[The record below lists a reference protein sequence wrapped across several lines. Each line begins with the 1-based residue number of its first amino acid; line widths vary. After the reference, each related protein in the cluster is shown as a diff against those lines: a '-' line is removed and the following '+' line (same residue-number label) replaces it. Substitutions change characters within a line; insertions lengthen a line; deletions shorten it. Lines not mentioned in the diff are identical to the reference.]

1 MFKLRPFILLSSIL
15 CIQSVIAD
23 VDLNNVDLNNLGD
36 AHPTDLKSIPLL
48 QSLKNNN
55 KQLQFRVPYVHE
67 LKNRYKVRTLF
78 VESQNLPIID
88 IQLTFNAGSARDEEI
103 AAGLYGVANMA
114 AQLLDEGT
122 EQYTANEIASAFE
135 AVGAQF
141 SVKAYRDMFV
151 VKLRVLSDPKKLEPA
166 LNMMLEVLNHST
178 FKKSSIHLML
188 TNTQVGQKQVQENP
202 SRMMNIQFYR
212 ALYGKHPYAEPI
224 TGTQR
229 SISKITPV
237 ELKQFSDQFLVAQN
251 MNIAITGQLNPKEA
265 LKLAERIANNLKQGE
280 KAKPLTDPIDK
291 SSFDIRHM
299 AFNSSQAHVIMGHL
313 GTTRFDSD
321 RLALEVA
328 NQMFGGSGFNSVL
341 MKELRVKRGYTYGAY
356 SSFSFSQAPG
366 TFSLSYSTK
375 QDQLLDSIQVAHRA
389 LVDFVK
395 QPIDQKQLEETKAGM
410 LRAFPN
416 NYSSNAN
423 INAQL
428 GSMGFYNQTAD
439 YLNEYPRLLEKM
451 TAQDVQN
458 AIQKHIHPE
467 RLTIIVVND
476 KLDKKA
482 LEITLNQ
489 NLATPVPTLKPPSIE
504 QIPKT
509 IITPPAKEVIDVPAS
524 FPNDAPASI

>member
-1 MFKLRPFILLSSIL
+1 MEFHMFKLRPFILLGSII
-15 CIQSVIAD
+15 CTQSVIA
-23 VDLNNVDLNNLGD
+23 NIDLNNLGD
-36 AHPTDLKSIPLL
+36 DHPTDLKSIPLL
-48 QSLKNNN
+48 QSLKNDNN
-55 KQLQFRVPYVHE
+55 QLQFRSPDVHE

-122 EQYTANEIASAFE
+122 EKYTANEIASAFE

-141 SVKAYRDMFV
+141 SVKAYRDMFI

-166 LNMMLEVLNHST
+166 LGMLLEVLNHST

-212 ALYGKHPYAEPI
+212 TLYGKHPYAEPI

-251 MNIAITGQLNPKEA
+251 MNIAITGQLNSKEA
-265 LKLAERIANNLKQGE
+265 LKLSERIANNLKQGE
-280 KAKPLTDPIDK
+280 KAKPLTQPIDK
-291 SSFDIRHM
+291 SSFDIR
-299 AFNSSQAHVIMGHL
+299 
-313 GTTRFDSD
+313 
-321 RLALEVA
+321 
-328 NQMFGGSGFNSVL
+328 
-341 MKELRVKRGYTYGAY
+341 Y

-482 LEITLNQ
+482 LEKVVRN
-489 NLATPVPTLKPPSIE
+489 
-504 QIPKT
+504 
-509 IITPPAKEVIDVPAS
+509 
-524 FPNDAPASI
+524 F